1 MTGEATSTYD
11 LAGVGSV
18 ALHRPDMGSG
28 TTGASVQT
36 AAQRASERLELVVES
51 PVDTSRG
58 FVERATATLLERRPS
73 GVALI
78 IGSAAT
84 LCIPGTIR
92 GLLDRAV
99 GSLGPHGQLVGV
111 DDPPAASLPP
121 ELQAAIQRNGGT
133 PASPAATSRA
143 HAVLAT
149 AGRLCIRP
157 DRVAITRSAGVA
169 ITFARGRRYSIFE
182 CDAEGDVVL
191 TLTDR
196 VSDREAD
203 TYMVERGDEAGNLD
217 KATRFL
223 KA

>member
-1 MTGEATSTYD
+1 MTEEARRAYD

-18 ALHRPDMGSG
+18 ALHRRDTGSG
-28 TTGASVQT
+28 ATGASVQT
-36 AAQRASERLELVVES
+36 AAQPTRERLKLVVGS
-51 PVDTSRG
+51 PVDTHRG
-58 FVERATATLLERRPS
+58 FIERASATLLERKPA

-78 IGSAAT
+78 MSAAT

-92 GLLDRAV
+92 GLLGRAFD
-99 GSLGPHGQLVGV
+99 STGPEGQLVGAA
-111 DDPPAASLPP
+111 DPPAASLPP
-121 ELQAAIQRNGGT
+121 ELQDAIRRNGGT

-143 HAVLAT
+143 HAVLAA
-149 AGRLCIRP
+149 AGRLCLRP
-157 DRVAITRSAGVA
+157 DRVAITRSSGVA

-196 VSDREAD
+196 ASDREAD
-203 TYMVERGDEAGNLD
+203 TYMVDSGDEAGSLE

-223 KA
+223 ET